1 MMQKNKVSNLKVKLK
16 KRSVTIG
23 SWITLGHPSIA
34 EIMASAGFDWL
45 TVDMEHSAIT
55 LEQAQHLIQ
64 VIELAGCI
72 PLVRVGS
79 NDPTLI
85 KRVMDAGSY
94 GIIVPQVNSVK
105 EALQAVHAV
114 KYPPEGTRGVGL
126 GRAQGYGT
134 DFEQYKAW
142 NSTESIVIPQ
152 IENIRAVDAIDE
164 ILAVDNIDAFIV
176 GPYDLSAS
184 LGVPGQFDHP
194 AFLRA
199 MKKIQ
204 HAIDKN
210 AHVSPGF
217 HVVPPEPNLVTEK
230 IREGYTFLAYSL
242 DSLLLADTCRSG
254 LKQILGESYHPKM
267 LIKRGT

>member
-1 MMQKNKVSNLKVKLK
+1 
-16 KRSVTIG
+16 
-23 SWITLGHPSIA
+23 
-34 EIMASAGFDWL
+34 
-45 TVDMEHSAIT
+45 
-55 LEQAQHLIQ
+55 
-64 VIELAGCI
+64 
-72 PLVRVGS
+72 
-79 NDPTLI
+79 
-85 KRVMDAGSY
+85 MDAGAY
-94 GIIVPQVNSVK
+94 GVIVPQVNSVK

-126 GRAQGYGT
+126 ARAQGYGT
-134 DFEQYKAW
+134 DFDQYKAW

-152 IENIRAVDAIDE
+152 IENIRAVDTIDQ

-184 LGVPGQFDHP
+184 LGVPGQFNHP
-194 AFLRA
+194 AFLKA

-217 HVVPPEPNLVTEK
+217 HVVLPEPNLVKEK
-230 IREGYTFLAYSL
+230 VREGYTFLAYSL
-242 DSLLLADTCRSG
+242 DSLFLAETCRGG
-254 LKQILGESYHPKM
+254 LRQILGEEYHPKQ